1 MQVVILAGGL
11 GSRLAEETVSIPK
24 PMVTVGPDP
33 ILLHIMRFFAAQG
46 HTNFVIALGY
56 KGVVIKD
63 YFRNFSQ
70 NNSSLRIKT
79 KDSSI
84 QILNETK
91 SDWTIDLIDTGLESA
106 TGGRLRKL
114 IPYLDDRFLMTYGD
128 GLSDVHLP
136 SLISLHEK
144 SNAIATVT
152 AVQPPAR
159 FGALEIEGESVKS
172 FREKS
177 KSDVTWINGG
187 FFVLE
192 KIALEYIPSD
202 KTPFEEEPLQKIAL
216 QGRFSAHKHFG
227 FWQPMDTLRD
237 KMHLENIW
245 HAGNAPWTKD
255 LRSI

>member
-24 PMVTVGPDP
+24 PMVSVGPDP

-46 HTNFVIALGY
+46 HTRFVIALGY
-56 KGVVIKD
+56 KGEVIKD

-84 QILNETK
+84 QVLNETV
-91 SDWTIDLIDTGLESA
+91 SDWTIDLIDTGLGSA

-114 IPYLDDRFLMTYGD
+114 SPYLEDRFLMTYGD

-136 SLISLHEK
+136 SLISLHERT
-144 SNAIATVT
+144 NAIATVT

-159 FGALEIEGESVKS
+159 FGSLEIEGEFVKS

-187 FFVLE
+187 FFVLQ
-192 KIALEYIPSD
+192 KSALEFIPSD
-202 KTPFEEEPLQKIAL
+202 TTPFEEEPLQNLAMK
-216 QGRFSAHKHFG
+216 GHFSAHKHFG

-245 HAGNAPWTKD
+245 NTGNAPWARD
-255 LRSI
+255 LGVI

>member
-1 MQVVILAGGL
+1 
-11 GSRLAEETVSIPK
+11 
-24 PMVTVGPDP
+24 
-33 ILLHIMRFFAAQG
+33 MRFFAAQG
-46 HTNFVIALGY
+46 HTEFVIALGY
-56 KGVVIKD
+56 KGVVIK
-63 YFRNFSQ
+63 
-70 NNSSLRIKT
+70 T

-84 QILNETK
+84 HILNETK

-114 IPYLDDRFLMTYGD
+114 SPYLDDRFLMTYGD
-128 GLSDVHLP
+128 GLSDVDLP
-136 SLISLHEK
+136 SLISLHERT
-144 SNAIATVT
+144 NAIATVT

-192 KIALEYIPSD
+192 KSALGFIPSD
-202 KTPFEEEPLQKIAL
+202 VTPFEEEPLQNIAMK
-216 QGRFSAHKHFG
+216 GHFSAYKHFG

-237 KMHLENIW
+237 KMHLEEIW
-245 HAGNAPWTKD
+245 NAGNAPWARD
-255 LRSI
+255 LRTC